1 MQREVKQAKSDYL
14 TNKLEEN
21 KHNHRKLWQ
30 QIKTLGYSNKSKSS
44 PNVVLNIDSE
54 NCYEPKKIANKFNE
68 FFTTVA
74 STLVQ
79 KLPQCTN
86 IFSTNSS
93 KFKEFYTLRNPD
105 SNKFT
110 LHTVSEDFVYKEL
123 TKLIPTKSTGLDN
136 IPARF
141 LKDAAS
147 FLKIPVAY
155 IINSSITSNEVPQ
168 ELKRARVKP
177 LFKKNSRSEVGNYRP
192 VSILCIVSKILEKAV
207 YSQLEKFLVKN
218 NMLYEFQSG
227 FRGNYSTDSCLV
239 HLTDHIKAQTANGL
253 YTGMVMIDL
262 QKAFDTVDHEIL
274 CDKLKVMGVGSVEWF
289 KSYLQ
294 NRSQM
299 VHVNDTDSDYMD
311 ITCGVPQGSIL
322 GPLLFLCYVNDMRLS
337 ISSECKLILYA
348 DDSAILFSHT
358 NADVISHR
366 LGTELESCS
375 RWLVD
380 NRLSLHLGKTES
392 ILFGSKRKLGKIKC
406 FNVQCNGQLIKSQL
420 SVKYLGLVLDKYLSG
435 EAIVNSI
442 VNKVNAKLK
451 FLYRQRNF
459 LDMNLRK
466 LLCNSLIQ
474 CHFDYSC
481 SSWYNGISKLL
492 QKKLQIM
499 QNKVLGT

>member
-1 MQREVKQAKSDYL
+1 M
-14 TNKLEEN
+14 
-21 KHNHRKLWQ
+21 
-30 QIKTLGYSNKSKSS
+30 
-44 PNVVLNIDSE
+44 
-54 NCYEPKKIANKFNE
+54 
-68 FFTTVA
+68 
-74 STLVQ
+74 
-79 KLPQCTN
+79 
-86 IFSTNSS
+86 
-93 KFKEFYTLRNPD
+93 
-105 SNKFT
+105 
-110 LHTVSEDFVYKEL
+110 
-123 TKLIPTKSTGLDN
+123 
-136 IPARF
+136 
-141 LKDAAS
+141 
-147 FLKIPVAY
+147 
-155 IINSSITSNEVPQ
+155 
-168 ELKRARVKP
+168 KRARVKP

-499 QNKVLGT
+499 QNKVVRYINDYGPRTSIRCSDLTNIGYLKTESRVKQLMLNHVHKIYNQTCPSYLSEHFVRVTDIHNHRTRSSSYNFHVPRVCGVSSSTFFLQWDPYLECFA